1 MLMRILPVMA
11 ILISTARPAVAVDTL
26 WDNGDTNGVNGIAHN
41 SGPFRRTVTDDFEIP
56 PGQTWALRGFQT
68 FMIWNTLPP
77 GSGSTQDRP
86 RRAARIAAQPTGA
99 VETTIAIG

>member
-1 MLMRILPVMA
+1 MPMRILPIMA
-11 ILISTARPAVAVDTL
+11 ILISSVRAAAAVDTL
-26 WDNGDTNGVNGIAHN
+26 WDNGDTNGVNGISHRSA
-41 SGPFRRTVTDDFEIP
+41 PFRRTVSDDFEIP
-56 PGQTWALRGFQT
+56 TGQTWALRGFHT